1 MSNEDSPPDRNRRT
15 AVQVVREY
23 LALRREWDISTAER
37 ATGWKRGE
45 LVDPDRFVYPDP
57 EEDPALLGRARWE
70 LRRLREE
77 WCTPA
82 AVARLDPRA
91 SFGTTSEF
99 NPDDLVVLSLHSVS
113 DQEVRL
119 RTREYPY
126 AQYPPVE
133 DDIVFATEYDYVIRL
148 VDGAWRLDQRSS
160 AGKGSEVIRD
170 LL

>member
-1 MSNEDSPPDRNRRT
+1 MSDEDSRPDRNQRT
-15 AVQVVREY
+15 AGQVVREY
-23 LALRREWDISTAER
+23 LALRREWEISTAER

-45 LVDPDRFVYPDP
+45 LVDPDRVGAPDD
-57 EEDPALLGRARWE
+57 EELERAWSE
-70 LRRLREE
+70 LHHLREE

-82 AVARLDPRA
+82 AVARLHARA

-99 NPDDLVVLSLHSVS
+99 NPDGLVVLSLHPVS

-119 RTREYPY
+119 QTREYPY

-133 DDIVFATEYDYVIRL
+133 DDLVLATEYDYVIRL

-160 AGKGSEVIRD
+160 AGMGSKVIRD

>member
-1 MSNEDSPPDRNRRT
+1 MDDEDSRPDRHKRT
-15 AVQVVREY
+15 AVEVVREY

-45 LVDPDRFVYPDP
+45 LVDPDRFVTPDP
-57 EEDPALLGRARWE
+57 EEEDPAE
-70 LRRLREE
+70 LQRLRAE

-82 AVARLDPRA
+82 AVARLDPHL
-91 SFGTTSEF
+91 SYGTTSEF
-99 NPDDLVVLSLHSVS
+99 NPDDLVVLSLQRVS

-119 RTREYPY
+119 RTREFPY
-126 AQYPPVE
+126 AQYPHVE
-133 DDIVFATEYDYVIRL
+133 DDFVLATEYDYVIRL

-160 AGKGSEVIRD
+160 AGTGSEVIRD